1 MMDSFSNRIV
11 SIKLKPINEMLSSRS
26 PRRIRISRSNSIL
39 EKKTLKNIAKNVAM
53 EYVNQCYDEVQD
65 DNIDIYKHSRDK
77 NRKLIEKDMDLMYG
91 VEGLHSFQNHYKQV
105 TRLIKIINPKEL
117 KASPPLSYIRT
128 IDKLKLSPL
137 PSGIVRKVE
146 NVTNIDIKQFS
157 IGNNYAKSIG
167 KAVKSFRSLKEISAS
182 HNRLTNMGAIKL
194 LLELPLHVRTLDLS
208 NNKLTFDAFQK
219 IASYIRDPRR
229 M

>member
-1 MMDSFSNRIV
+1 M
-11 SIKLKPINEMLSSRS
+11 
-26 PRRIRISRSNSIL
+26 
-39 EKKTLKNIAKNVAM
+39 
-53 EYVNQCYDEVQD
+53 
-65 DNIDIYKHSRDK
+65 
-77 NRKLIEKDMDLMYG
+77 
-91 VEGLHSFQNHYKQV
+91 
-105 TRLIKIINPKEL
+105 
-117 KASPPLSYIRT
+117 
-128 IDKLKLSPL
+128 
-137 PSGIVRKVE
+137 RKVE

-167 KAVKSFRSLKEISAS
+167 KDVKSFRSLKEISAS